1 MTFHLTLDNFIND
14 VIGIV
19 DEITVKFIGAGYKA
33 IAEHWI
39 TGGLMTSV
47 LSMYVIYFF
56 YQVKYHDI
64 PISEATT
71 HIIKM
76 CMVFTLA
83 TNWDVFDVL
92 IYKVATNEP
101 IAISNML
108 LSSQGAG
115 DGSLNSI
122 FVHGMK
128 KGFDLLTSMPFS
140 IKGVVTCL
148 IGAALLIIAT
158 CLFTLS
164 ALGLIIISKFYLAV
178 LLALAPYFIM
188 MHLFNGSKGLTESW
202 MKEIINKALVPV
214 FVGCVLLF
222 TSTLAKSCLNIDTQ
236 GIGADKSPDF
246 VGIVLY
252 LLCGILS
259 LFLFKI
265 IPEKTASLTSSLAIA
280 GVGRIANHAVDKAKS
295 IGSRANKGIESA
307 RSSFGKRQ
315 QALMSDVQNR
325 ASTRQQQSEA
335 ARASRARSG
344 Y

>member
-1 MTFHLTLDNFIND
+1 MAFHLTLDNFIND

-19 DEITVKFIGAGYKA
+19 DEITVKFIESGYKA
-33 IAEHWI
+33 IAGHWI
-39 TGGLMTSV
+39 TSGLMTSV

-71 HIIKM
+71 HMIKM
-76 CMVFTLA
+76 CVVFTVA
-83 TNWDVFDVL
+83 TNWEVFYVL
-92 IYKVATNEP
+92 IYNVVTNEP

-122 FVHGMK
+122 FVNGMK
-128 KGFDLLTSMPFS
+128 KGFDLLTDMPFS
-140 IKGVVTCL
+140 LKGIVTCL
-148 IGAALLIIAT
+148 LGGVLLIIAT

-164 ALGLIIISKFYLAV
+164 AMGLIIISKFYLSV

-202 MKEIINKALVPV
+202 IKEIINKALVPV

-222 TSTLAKSCLNIDTQ
+222 TSTLAKTCLNIDTR
-236 GIGADKSPDF
+236 GLGVDKSPDF
-246 VGIVLY
+246 VGIILY
-252 LLCGILS
+252 LLCGLLS

-280 GVGRIANHAVDKAKS
+280 GAGRIANHAVDKATS
-295 IGSRANKGIESA
+295 IGSRVSTGIKSA
-307 RSSFGKRQ
+307 RNSYGKRQ
-315 QALMSDVQNR
+315 EALMSAVQNR
-325 ASTRQQQSEA
+325 AMTRQQQSDA
-335 ARASRARSG
+335 ARESRARSG